1 MCKIACMGNTKFKKS
16 FKELYKCTA
25 TEYIQHRR
33 MSQAEHL
40 LVDTD
45 LTIGLVSKI
54 VGYKSAS
61 RFSELFKKSTGLC
74 PVEYR
79 HLSKRS

>member
-1 MCKIACMGNTKFKKS
+1 
-16 FKELYKCTA
+16 
-25 TEYIQHRR
+25 

-61 RFSELFKKSTGLC
+61 RFSELFKKHWFMS
-74 PVEYR
+74 R
-79 HLSKRS
+79 